1 MLAVRFEVT
10 ACRGVSLSPLR
21 PTPLEY
27 SVLDAGGNGNENPYW
42 SGLFRVAI

>member
-10 ACRGVSLSPLR
+10 ARRGVSLSSLR
-21 PTPLEY
+21 LTLLE
-27 SVLDAGGNGNENPYW
+27 SSALDAGGNRNENPYW